1 MASISTWCNIL
12 HPSSS
17 FEKKRSQNIC
27 TGFNNNNKSQIHE
40 SMHKQKSLRST
51 SRNRKNS
58 NTKLFF
64 FFFFFFFLSQWK
76 QDPSLNPTSFFVQ
89 HKTHKTHNQNCLIT
103 KSKSKQK
110 PTEQK
115 SSQVAVFNRS
125 LQNPKTAPP
134 PPPPPP
140 NTLKK
145 GEIFWN

>member
-1 MASISTWCNIL
+1 
-12 HPSSS
+12 
-17 FEKKRSQNIC
+17 
-27 TGFNNNNKSQIHE
+27 
-40 SMHKQKSLRST
+40 
-51 SRNRKNS
+51 
-58 NTKLFF
+58 
-64 FFFFFFFLSQWK
+64 
-76 QDPSLNPTSFFVQ
+76 
-89 HKTHKTHNQNCLIT
+89 LIT